1 MAIEWLDTLLDF
13 GRTLAILT
21 LVVFAHAVME
31 RASWRRIGLG
41 LVYGAVG
48 VFGMATPIVLTDG
61 FLFDLRAA
69 VIGLATLFSGPLSGT
84 VATVCL
90 AGYRLWLGGGGVWIG
105 LAAIGLAYAVATAL
119 WVVHRR
125 DPAGADEEW
134 LVASGILLSG
144 TGLIFLALVLPD
156 GPGALGVLG
165 PQAAM
170 NFVAM
175 LVVGS
180 ILIARRQARTAREQA
195 QQLSRDL
202 RSEQA
207 LIATLMEGWPDA
219 VFVKDLKGRF
229 TAANEAL
236 ARIFGLPGKE
246 ALIGRRLADVY
257 PDVPLIADQMDAEVL
272 STGCPIVDQLVE
284 RCIAGPDGEKV
295 TFFFRTTRLPLRDSQ
310 GAIIG
315 LVGISRDVTRQVADR
330 RELEEAK
337 AAAEIASRAKSEF
350 LASMSHELRTPL
362 NAIIGFGEMIAEERL
377 GPVGVARYK
386 EYGAD
391 IARSASHLR
400 QLIDELLDLARIEAG
415 RLELREETLP
425 VREEVEAALRLIAGS
440 GMAEG
445 LNLDTAPIPDG
456 LFLHAD
462 ARAFRQ
468 ILLNLLSNAAK
479 YTQPGGRITVRTE
492 ADPDGGL
499 RLVVED
505 TGAGISPDRIGE
517 LGHPFARGTDA
528 LTRQHRGFGLGLYI
542 TRMLV
547 ERHGGTL
554 TLESELGCGT
564 RAAVRF
570 PPDRIKAR
578 VGAAAAIP

>member
-13 GRTLAILT
+13 GRTLAILI
-21 LVVFAHAVME
+21 LVVFAHAVLE

-41 LVYGAVG
+41 LAYGAVG

-90 AGYRLWLGGGGVWIG
+90 AAYRLWLGGGGVWIG

-119 WVVHRR
+119 WLVQRR
-125 DPAGADEEW
+125 NTEGADEEW

-156 GPGALGVLG
+156 RAGALRVLG

-170 NFVAM
+170 NFIAM

-180 ILIARRQARTAREQA
+180 ILIARRQARAARAQA

-219 VFVKDLKGRF
+219 VFVKDLEGRF

-257 PDVPLIADQMDAEVL
+257 PDAPMVTDQMDAQVL
-272 STGCPIVDQLVE
+272 STGTPVVDQLVE
-284 RCIAGPDGEKV
+284 RRLVGPDGEKV
-295 TFFFRTTRLPLRDSQ
+295 IFFRTTRLPLRDPQ

-315 LVGISRDVTRQVADR
+315 LVGISRDVTRQVADQ

-377 GPVGVARYK
+377 GPIGVARYK

-425 VREEVEAALRLIAGS
+425 VRDEVAAALRLIVGS

-445 LNLDTAPIPDG
+445 LHLNIAPMPDD

-462 ARAFRQ
+462 GRAFRQ
-468 ILLNLLSNAAK
+468 ILLNLLGNAAK
-479 YTQPGGRITVRTE
+479 YTQPGGRITIWTAIE
-492 ADPDGGL
+492 EDGGL

-517 LGHPFARGTDA
+517 LGHPFARGTDP

-564 RAAVRF
+564 RAVARF
-570 PPDRIKAR
+570 PPGRIRTEA
-578 VGAAAAIP
+578 GTTAAVP